1 MIVLSVL
8 LFIVAAAVLVTG
20 ILAATGTLPGNS
32 WVGLRILEVRKSREM
47 WVTAHKI
54 AGVPWTGAGVA
65 FLGAGLAGLK
75 GGWLWIVAALLVVGG
90 LFLIGM
96 GAALAASTAARL
108 DHLRAKEAEERRAAA
123 GCCSSGN
130 SANGSEEA
138 DSCGGSCGG
147 DCSSCGSD
155 GDAALSTPAL
165 DLDAARRAMASRDGE

>member
-8 LFIVAAAVLVTG
+8 LFIVAVAVLVTG

-32 WVGLRILEVRKSREM
+32 WVGLRIPEVRKSRQM

-54 AGVPWTGAGVA
+54 AGVPWVGAGVA
-65 FLGAGLAGLK
+65 FLGAALVSLK
-75 GGWLWIVAALLVVGG
+75 GGWLWIITALLVVGG

-130 SANGSEEA
+130 GSAEA
-138 DSCGGSCGG
+138 DSCGGDCGG
-147 DCSSCGSD
+147 DCSGHAD
-155 GDAALSTPAL
+155 TALSTPAL
-165 DLDAARRAMASRDGE
+165 DLDAARRAMASRDGK

>member
-20 ILAATGTLPGNS
+20 ILAATGKLPGNS
-32 WVGLRILEVRKSREM
+32 WVGLRIPEVRKSRQM

-54 AGVPWTGAGVA
+54 AGVPWTGAGAA
-65 FLGAGLAGLK
+65 FLGAALVSLK
-75 GGWLWIVAALLVVGG
+75 GGWLWIVTALLVVGG

-108 DHLRAKEAEERRAAA
+108 DHLKAKEAEERRAAA

-130 SANGSEEA
+130 SSSDA
-138 DSCGGSCGG
+138 DSCGDDCTSCGPEDAGTAG
-147 DCSSCGSD
+147 DS
-155 GDAALSTPAL
+155 APSTPAL